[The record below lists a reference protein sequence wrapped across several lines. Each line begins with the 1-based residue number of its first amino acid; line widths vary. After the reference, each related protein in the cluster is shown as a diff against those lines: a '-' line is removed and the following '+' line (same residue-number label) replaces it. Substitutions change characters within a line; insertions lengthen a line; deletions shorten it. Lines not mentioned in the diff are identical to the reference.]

1 MILPI
6 LFSKEHIDIDK
17 LANLSN
23 QADIT
28 PRKLPYGIKACVLQ
42 NTLSQ
47 IHWHGRDFNL
57 SNIPYITIEDVI
69 SCNYDIDTY
78 LEITTAQWFVLKDRK
93 WVKGKNIIITNYTE
107 AWVRGLPIAI
117 DNVQEEELVDLTVVS
132 DMLLAKDCV
141 LVRDNA
147 TTIPG
152 IRCLPYHSFYTES
165 RDWIDFEGGIGHAW
179 LPWCDNYH
187 QFVEDNIAQLP
198 YKPKTYTA
206 LLGWDKRHR
215 NELHAVLTK
224 SNMEGYLGGFGYN
237 AVEHDH
243 PGRIQH
249 DRFIAK
255 EWLWESKVWLSVET
269 HCPTNELPHKS
280 NQMSSITEKTWKPIA
295 MGMPFLIVNNP
306 DCLNS
311 LRELGFNSFIEVFGC
326 YMERNFVDTID
337 NIVDILENFDS
348 YDTQRIQE
356 ICKHNYNR
364 FIELT
369 SDDYRKHFMD
379 KLGIAYA

>member
-6 LFSKEHIDIDK
+6 LFSKEHIDIDR
-17 LANLSN
+17 LTNLSK

-28 PRKLPYGIKACVLQ
+28 PGKLPYGIDACVLQ

-47 IHWHGRDFNL
+47 IHWSNRDFSLN
-57 SNIPYITIEDVI
+57 NIPYVTIEDVI

-78 LEITTAQWFVLKDRK
+78 LEITTAQWFILKDRK
-93 WVKGKNIIITNYTE
+93 WVKGKNIIITNHTE

-117 DNVQEEELVDLTVVS
+117 ERGNEESIDLTVLS
-132 DMLLAKDCV
+132 DMLLANDCV

-152 IRCLPYHSFYTES
+152 IRCLPYHAFYTES
-165 RDWIDFEGGIGHAW
+165 RDMIDFEGGIGHNW

-187 QFVEDNIAQLP
+187 QFVKDNIAQLP

-206 LLGWDKRHR
+206 LLGWNKIHR
-215 NELHAVLTK
+215 NELHSLLTN
-224 SNMEGYLGGFGYN
+224 SDMEGYLGGFGYN

-243 PGRIQH
+243 PGRIRH

-326 YMERNFVDTID
+326 YMERNFVGTLD

-348 YDTQRIQE
+348 YDIHRIQE

-369 SDDYRKHFMD
+369 SDDYRKHFMN

>member
-17 LANLSN
+17 LSKLNTH
-23 QADIT
+23 ADIT
-28 PRKLPYGIKACVLQ
+28 PGKLPYGIDACVLQ

-47 IHWHGRDFNL
+47 IHWSGRDFNL
-57 SNIPYITIEDVI
+57 NNIPYVTMEDVI

-93 WVKGKNIIITNYTE
+93 WVKGKNIIITNHCE

-117 DNVQEEELVDLTVVS
+117 DNTEGLVDLTVVT

-152 IRCLPYHSFYTES
+152 IRCLPYHPFYIDS
-165 RDWIDFEGGIGHAW
+165 RDQIINDGRKHRW

-206 LLGWDKRHR
+206 LLGWNKLHR
-215 NELHAVLTK
+215 DELHSMLTK

-237 AVEHDH
+237 TVEHDH
-243 PGRIQH
+243 PGSIEH
-249 DRFIAK
+249 DRFVAK

-269 HCPTNELPHKS
+269 HCPTTELPHKS

-326 YMERNFVDTID
+326 YIERDFVGTID

-369 SDDYRKHFMD
+369 SDDFRKHFMD
-379 KLGIAYA
+379 KLRIAYA